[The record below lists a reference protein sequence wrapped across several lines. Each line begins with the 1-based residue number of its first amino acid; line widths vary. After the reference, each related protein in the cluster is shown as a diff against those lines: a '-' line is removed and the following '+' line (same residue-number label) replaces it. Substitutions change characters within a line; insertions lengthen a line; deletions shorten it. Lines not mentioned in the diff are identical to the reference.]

1 MQSQLSSIL
10 IIKSMLHFYKFH
22 IYHNV
27 FNVLVTYNTC
37 SNFDETYM
45 HIYVFLCYN
54 MFIYYYYYF
63 ISNKCDMTRTLNHK
77 FCYFIKFAEFE
88 VKPTIFGYN
97 ELKVATRDFH
107 PTTKLGQGSFG
118 VVYKVYFQHT

>member
-1 MQSQLSSIL
+1 
-10 IIKSMLHFYKFH
+10 MLHSYKFH

-45 HIYVFLCYN
+45 HIYVFPCYY
-54 MFIYYYYYF
+54 MFIYFYF
-63 ISNKCDMTRTLNHK
+63 FSISIKCDMTRTLNHK
-77 FCYFIKFAEFE
+77 FCYFIEFAEFE
-88 VKPTIFGYN
+88 VQPTIFGYN

-107 PTTKLGQGSFG
+107 PTMKLGEGSFG